1 MDAGQLDRKITL
13 QRQGADV
20 DNGLGTEPGEWAT
33 LATVCARLMPMSGA
47 ERLAA
52 LENAAFASARF
63 MIRKSSDVED
73 LNAKDRIEYPVGS
86 EAYHNI
92 VNVREE
98 GRAFLVI
105 DAVARGD
112 G

>member
-1 MDAGQLDRKITL
+1 MDAGELDRKITL
-13 QRQGADV
+13 QRQGADF

-33 LATVCARLMPMSGA
+33 LASVWAKLMPMSGA

-52 LENAAFASARF
+52 LENAAFASVRF
-63 MIRKSSDVED
+63 LIRKSSDVED
-73 LNAKDRIEYPVGS
+73 LNAKDRLLFNTV
-86 EAYHNI
+86 AHNI
-92 VNVREE
+92 VNVRED

-112 G
+112 GAD